1 MATSLY
7 DWLGKRTYAQS
18 GEDVIAWGEL
28 KELKESRT
36 QEIKVPAGPGLAD
49 SIGYYVEVGAYHP
62 KLFSNTYLFYKKG
75 WRGICIEPNPR
86 MKALFRLARPRDL
99 FLNFGVGKGDGSR
112 VKPGMTNSGEGKG
125 MERSSHS
132 ELDSESRKTWMP
144 DQVRHDKVMSYYYMF
159 EDGAVNTFS
168 VEQARK
174 NQEEAGRK
182 LIGRRRIPVLPLK
195 TILDRYLPRGQK
207 IDLLSVDAEGMDL
220 EVLRS
225 NDWKKYRPEVIIAE
239 DLGFD
244 LERDLQGQA
253 LQITT
258 GENDNGEVVGFLR
271 EKGYRLVAKTPYSV
285 IFPCRAGPCPPA
297 GRLGDYGF
305 DKSNPYKAWPC
316 RFWGW

>member
-18 GEDVIAWGEL
+18 GEDVIAGGEL

-49 SIGYYVEVGAYHP
+49 WGPLRPGPRGSKTGFYVDVGAYHP

-86 MKALFRLARPRDL
+86 MKKLFLIARPRDV
-99 FLNFGVGKGDGSR
+99 FVSVGVGENQELKNSR
-112 VKPGMTNSGEGKG
+112 NQGI
-125 MERSSHS
+125 
-132 ELDSESRKTWMP
+132 KTKR
-144 DQVRHDKVMSYYYMF
+144 VLEYFEF

-168 VEQARK
+168 AEQARK

-182 LIGRRRIPVLPLK
+182 LIGKRRIPVLPLK
-195 TILDRYLPRGQK
+195 TILDRYLPKGQK

-225 NDWKKYRPEVIIAE
+225 NDWKKYRPEMIIAE
-239 DLGFD
+239 DLTDRARPYRGFNPS
-244 LERDLQGQA
+244 RPGPA
-253 LQITT
+253 
-258 GENDNGEVVGFLR
+258 GGGSGGVVRFLDSV
-271 EKGYRLVAKTPYSV
+271 GYRLVAKTPYSV
-285 IFPCRAGPCPPA
+285 IFRVQQGVS
-297 GRLGDYGF
+297 L
-305 DKSNPYKAWPC
+305 KV
-316 RFWGW
+316 